1 MGWERAAGGFAL
13 IIGLSLAAG
22 FITQFRE
29 RGYVGWLG
37 GSFLFLAAA
46 GFIWVDSPYLRG
58 YLLGGAGLAFLCAL
72 VSAILHTRE
81 KLREINDRQQG
92 FEAQMLAILAAEK
105 EKYQKNQASGGEH
118 PASETKEA

>member
-13 IIGLSLAAG
+13 IIGLSLVAG

-46 GFIWVDSPYLRG
+46 GFIWADSPFLRG
-58 YLLGGAGLAFLCAL
+58 YLLGGAGLAFFCAL
-72 VSAILHTRE
+72 ISAVLHTRE
-81 KLREINDRQQG
+81 RLREISDRQQA
-92 FEAQMLAILAAEK
+92 FEAQMLAILEVEK
-105 EKYQKNQASGGEH
+105 EKCRQRQE
-118 PASETKEA
+118 SEDKEA